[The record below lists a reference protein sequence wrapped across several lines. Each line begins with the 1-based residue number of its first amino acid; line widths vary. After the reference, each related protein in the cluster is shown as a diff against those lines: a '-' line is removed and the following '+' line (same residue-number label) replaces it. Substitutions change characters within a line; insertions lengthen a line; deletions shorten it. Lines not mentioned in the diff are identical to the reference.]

1 MRIVILQ
8 AISTSLCPFCWS
20 PFVAKDSCR
29 PLGAWEEIF
38 PNQKNTA
45 IIFESIGL
53 TTICP
58 QNSDWPKGWI
68 VVGRGLDVC
77 SATINKSFVEIS
89 LNIERLSFPDC
100 G

>member
-1 MRIVILQ
+1 MCIVILQ

-20 PFVAKDSCR
+20 PFVAKRQLPPTSCMGR
-29 PLGAWEEIF
+29 NF

-53 TTICP
+53 TTIWP

-68 VVGRGLDVC
+68 VVGRGLDAC